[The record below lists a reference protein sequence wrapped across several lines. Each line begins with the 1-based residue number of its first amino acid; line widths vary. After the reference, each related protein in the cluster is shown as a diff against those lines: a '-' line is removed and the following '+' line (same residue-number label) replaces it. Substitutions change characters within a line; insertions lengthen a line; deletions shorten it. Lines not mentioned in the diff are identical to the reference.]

1 MYFGVEGC
9 PEIFRR
15 FCPNPAGGR
24 GGKWEFHLPH
34 FRRASPVVAACAQLA
49 TDPMCVRVKKIENSR
64 WQKERSASVRHLAAG
79 GQGPILH

>member
-34 FRRASPVVAACAQLA
+34 FHRASPVVAACAQLA
-49 TDPMCVRVKKIENSR
+49 TDPMCVRVKKNR
-64 WQKERSASVRHLAAG
+64 KLSVAEAHQCDTLQPAVYM
-79 GQGPILH
+79 